1 MAEDTMA
8 RIKLDN
14 IFHIE
19 TTDALRQAYDQWADD
34 FDQQLDGELGYQG
47 WDLIVSNIAG
57 KLAPDALILDAGA
70 GTGLLGAALAR
81 AGYRNID
88 GNDLSQ
94 GMLAKARALAV
105 YRNLTIAMLGEKLK
119 PEDNTYDA
127 VLSSGVFTPG
137 HAPPESFFELIRITR
152 PGGLIGFTMRDDE
165 RPEGFVGMFLRL
177 ENEGLW
183 HPTLKSEAIITM
195 ARGDSRYTQCYWAF
209 EVI

>member
-1 MAEDTMA
+1 MA
-8 RIKLDN
+8 RINLDD
-14 IFHIE
+14 IYHIE
-19 TTDALRQAYDQWADD
+19 TTDALREAYDNWADD

-57 KLAPDALILDAGA
+57 RLAGDALILDAGA
-70 GTGLLGAALAR
+70 GTGLLGAALAK

-94 GMLAKARALAV
+94 GMLAKARALGV
-105 YRNLTIAMLGEKLK
+105 YRKLDIAVLGEALA
-119 PEDNTYDA
+119 PADDTYDA

-165 RPEGFVGMFLRL
+165 RPEGFIPMFERL
-177 ENEGLW
+177 ESEGLW
-183 HPTLKSEAIITM
+183 KPSVRSEPIVTM
-195 ARGDSRYTQCYWAF
+195 SRGDSRYTQRYWAF
-209 EVI
+209 EVV